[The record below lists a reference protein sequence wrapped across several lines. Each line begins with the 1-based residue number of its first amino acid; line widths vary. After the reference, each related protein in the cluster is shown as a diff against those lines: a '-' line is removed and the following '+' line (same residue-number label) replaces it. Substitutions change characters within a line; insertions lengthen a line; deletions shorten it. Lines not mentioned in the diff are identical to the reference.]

1 MTSDLFT
8 FHVIRDKRVDKSNNS
23 NYVISAALKVSCLPF
38 SRDLTI
44 EPLRYHLLNDE
55 ETKQALFRSDF
66 LRSFA
71 QASSLL
77 PKHKINHIDIILP
90 WVKMTTSVIT
100 FH

>member
-55 ETKQALFRSDF
+55 ETKQALFRADILSSSNQPS
-66 LRSFA
+66 SFV
-71 QASSLL
+71 L
-77 PKHKINHIDIILP
+77 KHKINRIDII
-90 WVKMTTSVIT
+90 S
-100 FH
+100 